1 MLDRVYAIEWLE
13 DITTEEK
20 EYAKGIMKKMNF
32 DMKYPTQQEQPYTY
46 DVIMNNFKNTN
57 INPEDHLGIIFGHFE
72 IATFKL
78 NEIKICEHG
87 MTSENLLSRAP

>member
-32 DMKYPTQQEQPYTY
+32 DMKYPTQQEQPYTF
-46 DVIMNNFKNTN
+46 DVIMNN
-57 INPEDHLGIIFGHFE
+57 IIFFKR
-72 IATFKL
+72 IANEL
-78 NEIKICEHG
+78 NMEE
-87 MTSENLLSRAP
+87 